1 MSTTRGPSSA
11 IKTLSLIA
19 VVLAVFSLAANGYA
33 VVETPY
39 RRDTLRLLAYGA
51 FGTGVLAAVFG
62 LVSGIK
68 RAPVGWLA
76 LLGGAAGAAWQFSW
90 AV

>member
-1 MSTTRGPSSA
+1 MSATHGPASA
-11 IKTLSLIA
+11 IKTLGIIA

-39 RRDTLRLLAYGA
+39 RRDTLKLLAYGA
-51 FGTGVLAAVFG
+51 FGTGVLGAVLG

-68 RAPVGWLA
+68 RFPVGWLA